1 MANDQPT
8 VETQERGALGPL
20 VVSASNPRYLTVAAG
35 DAAGRRAVYLTGS
48 HIWNNLHDGMGP
60 GAECSETPEQMD
72 YPAYLDFL
80 EERGHNF
87 IRLWRWEQFRSRA
100 AGGDFHLC
108 MTPQPWQRTGPGEAT
123 DGRLKFDLE
132 SFDEAFFGRL
142 RDRVVAAGDRGIY
155 VAVMFFDGWALHL
168 SPAPDHVE
176 GHPFHA
182 ANNVNG
188 IGIDS
193 ILDYQ
198 VLPLGSRV
206 QELQERYIRKV
217 IDTVHDLPNVLWEVA
232 NESSGG
238 GRVDAAFSEMLGQS
252 GIPEWGDSTG
262 WQYWVIET
270 VKRYEGRRWAT
281 TDIRWG

>member
-1 MANDQPT
+1 MAADRP
-8 VETQERGALGPL
+8 
-20 VVSASNPRYLTVAAG
+20 S
-35 DAAGRRAVYLTGS
+35 
-48 HIWNNLHDGMGP
+48 
-60 GAECSETPEQMD
+60 
-72 YPAYLDFL
+72 
-80 EERGHNF
+80 
-87 IRLWRWEQFRSRA
+87 
-100 AGGDFHLC
+100 
-108 MTPQPWQRTGPGEAT
+108 EAT

-168 SPAPDHVE
+168 SPAPHHVE